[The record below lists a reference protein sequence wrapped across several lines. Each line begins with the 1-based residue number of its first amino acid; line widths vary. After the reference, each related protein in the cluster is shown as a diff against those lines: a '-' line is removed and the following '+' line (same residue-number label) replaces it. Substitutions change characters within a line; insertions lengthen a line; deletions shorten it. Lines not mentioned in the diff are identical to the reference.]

1 MEELKIFCSE
11 REDVNSTTWQQR
23 QRGFQGR
30 KSKDVEKKKKKPNE
44 RSIGD
49 MVVRTREFHDKRD
62 MRSRIPV
69 WVCRQS
75 FKDLTMKNKS
85 DDGQGVQY
93 VKSLKKLNPANVSS
107 IATQQFSYR
116 GRFESLKNSN
126 ASWTGKPGQH
136 NTCST
141 SKEPNSSRRFSAA
154 SLSSKRPSN
163 SNIPVIIRNNHVT
176 LRKYSCPD
184 IYPSRHASTY
194 RTYRSY
200 NLEKEKG
207 LGELNAIGFGRKIA
221 KSESSNVTDLSA
233 KMFEKQNCS
242 SLTRKQPQLCAIP
255 RQNDDRRGE
264 AAPIYDFIS
273 QKTLNRENFKAQ
285 PLELNSNESFAD
297 KREQSAS
304 VSSEDR
310 DESFYLQFYDEDSL
324 QSYNLNIQ
332 SSKQITPSSMYGER
346 SNILRWLG
354 EVDP

>member
-1 MEELKIFCSE
+1 MEELKIFCGE
-11 REDVNSTTWQQR
+11 NEDVNSTTWQQR
-23 QRGFQGR
+23 QKRFQGR
-30 KSKDVEKKKKKPNE
+30 KLKDVEERKKKPNE

-49 MVVRTREFHDKRD
+49 MVARTREFHEKRD

-69 WVCRQS
+69 WVSRQS
-75 FKDLTMKNKS
+75 FKDLTFKNKS
-85 DDGQGVQY
+85 DDGQGVPY
-93 VKSLKKLNPANVSS
+93 AKSLKKLNPANVSS
-107 IATQQFSYR
+107 TATKQFSYQ

-126 ASWTGKPGQH
+126 ASVTGKPTQR
-136 NTCST
+136 NTSSK
-141 SKEPNSSRRFSAA
+141 SKEPISSRRFSAA

-163 SNIPVIIRNNHVT
+163 SNLPVIIRNNHVT

-184 IYPSRHASTY
+184 IYPSRYASMYT
-194 RTYRSY
+194 SY
-200 NLEKEKG
+200 NLEKEKE
-207 LGELNAIGFGRKIA
+207 LGELNAIGFGRKMA

-242 SLTRKQPQLCAIP
+242 SLTRKQPQLCTIP
-255 RQNDDRRGE
+255 RQNGDRRGE
-264 AAPIYDFIS
+264 VTPVYDFIS
-273 QKTLNRENFKAQ
+273 QKTLNRENFQAH
-285 PLELNSNESFAD
+285 PLDLNSNESFAV

-310 DESFYLQFYDEDSL
+310 DESFHLQFYDEDSL
-324 QSYNLNIQ
+324 QSYSLNTQ

>member
-11 REDVNSTTWQQR
+11 KEDVNSTTWQQR

-49 MVVRTREFHDKRD
+49 MVARTREFHDKRD

-107 IATQQFSYR
+107 IATKQFSYQ

-126 ASWTGKPGQH
+126 ASWTGKPGQR

-141 SKEPNSSRRFSAA
+141 SKEPNSTRRFSAA

-184 IYPSRHASTY
+184 IYLSRHASTY
-194 RTYRSY
+194 TSY
-200 NLEKEKG
+200 NLEKEKE

-273 QKTLNRENFKAQ
+273 QKTLNQENFKAQ

-310 DESFYLQFYDEDSL
+310 DESFHLQFHDEDSL
-324 QSYNLNIQ
+324 QSYSLNIQ
-332 SSKQITPSSMYGER
+332 SSKQITPSSIYGER